1 MGNLLGGNM
10 NKKLFGATAALLAVG
25 ICTTAAAWP
34 VGKPTYV
41 LSTDQNVTITP
52 FATTGDKFG
61 DFTLRGIPDGMGA
74 YKNELGQT
82 VLLSNHEVAINDKI
96 AAKSASSTSQWGVS
110 ITKFTFSGVNGNLA
124 KAENFIKGIKYWNYK
139 TGTYQDTPIGGEPA
153 DAAKDSFGWG
163 ISRFCSATFSPA
175 GTFLYKNGSQ
185 TVGYDGAL
193 FTTGEEVGDSSRGF
207 AFDMSGQ
214 GYQLPRM
221 GMMSF
226 ETIAPT
232 RKPGINTVAIADED
246 GSATDSQL
254 HLYIGKKTN
263 EGTPVDKAGL
273 TNGDLYVLNA
283 GSIPT
288 DNVFRTTIAKST
300 PVDVNFKKI
309 EWNTGLTSFAK
320 GARDNGMTFARIEDG
335 EWDPNN
341 PDVYYFITTESNKD
355 AGATKENPAEPGV
368 ARDGGGLWRL
378 TFKDAQNPLLGAK
391 LEMLLNGTEAPY
403 LSKPDNLSVTKSGV
417 ITIQEDP
424 GNNAHVARIV
434 AYQIATGKLAVIAE
448 FDKQYF
454 TAAGSNYMTLD
465 EETSGIWDATSL
477 LAKPGEKNEYFYFNA
492 QVHTYSGVAS
502 IDAGV
507 KGALKPARPDL
518 ATRTAATKAA
528 LDKATVEGGQY
539 YVMKVSD
546 WNAIFAGK

>member
-1 MGNLLGGNM
+1 M
-10 NKKLFGATAALLAVG
+10 NKKVIGAAAALVVVG
-25 ICTTAAAWP
+25 FGTTAATWSWD
-34 VGKPTYV
+34 KPIYV
-41 LSTDQNVTITP
+41 LSANKNVTLTP
-52 FATTGDKFG
+52 LATTGDKFG
-61 DFTLRGIPDGMGA
+61 GFVVRGIPDGMGA
-74 YKNELGQT
+74 YKNELGQV

-96 AAKSASSTSQWGVS
+96 AAKSASKTSQWGVS
-110 ITKFTFSGVNGNLA
+110 ITKFKYSPREGNITAA
-124 KAENFIKGIKYWNYK
+124 KNFITGIKYWNYT
-139 TGTYQDTPIGGEPA
+139 TGNYQDTPIGGEPA
-153 DAAKDSFGWG
+153 DISKDSFGWG
-163 ISRFCSATFSPA
+163 ISRFCSATFSGA
-175 GTFLYKNGSQ
+175 GTFSYKSGSE
-185 TVGYDGAL
+185 TIGYDGAL

-207 AFDMSGQ
+207 AFDMDGQ

-232 RKPGINTVAIADED
+232 RKAGPNTVAIADED

-254 HLYIGKKTN
+254 HVYVGKKTN
-263 EGTPVDKAGL
+263 TGSPVDKAGL

-288 DNVFRTTIAKST
+288 DNIFRTTIAKST

-309 EWNTGLTSFAK
+309 EWNTGVTAFAK
-320 GARDNGMTFARIEDG
+320 GSRDNGMTFARIEDG

-355 AGATKENPAEPGV
+355 AGATKENPAEPGIS
-368 ARDGGGLWRL
+368 RDGGGLWRL

-391 LEMLLNGTEAPY
+391 LELLLNGTEAPF
-403 LSKPDNLSVTKSGV
+403 LSKPDNLAVTKSGV

-454 TAAGSNYMTLD
+454 TAAGAKYMTLD

-477 LAKPGEKNEYFYFNA
+477 LATPGDTNTYLFFNA
-492 QVHTYSGVAS
+492 QVHTYSGVSS
-502 IDAGV
+502 IDTGV

-518 ATRTAATKAA
+518 AARSAYNKSV

-539 YVMKVSD
+539 YRMTVSD
-546 WNAIFAGK
+546 WSAVFAG

>member
-1 MGNLLGGNM
+1 M
-10 NKKLFGATAALLAVG
+10 NKKLFGATAAVLAVG
-25 ICTTAAAWP
+25 LGTTAAAWP
-34 VGKPTYV
+34 INKPIYV
-41 LSTDQNVTITP
+41 LSTNANVSIKP

-61 DFTLRGIPDGMGA
+61 DFTLRGIPDGMGG
-74 YKNELGQT
+74 YKNELGQV

-96 AAKSASSTSQWGVS
+96 ALKSASATSQWGVS
-110 ITKFTFSGVNGNLA
+110 ISKFTFSGVNGNLA
-124 KAENFIKGIKYWNYK
+124 KAENFIKGINYWNYK
-139 TGTYQDTPIGGEPA
+139 TGAYQDTPLGGEPT

-175 GTFLYKNGSQ
+175 GTFSYGTGSSA
-185 TVGYDGAL
+185 VGYDGAL

-207 AFDMSGQ
+207 AFDMNGQ

-232 RKPGINTVAIADED
+232 RKPGPNTVAIADED

-254 HLYIGKKTN
+254 HVYIGKKTN
-263 EGTPVDKAGL
+263 TGSPVDKAGL

-288 DNVFRTTIAKST
+288 DNIFRTTIAKST

-309 EWNTGLTSFAK
+309 DWNTGVTSFAK

-391 LEMLLNGTEAPY
+391 LELLLNGTEAPY
-403 LSKPDNLSVTKSGV
+403 LSKPDNLAVTKSCV

-434 AYQIATGKLAVIAE
+434 AYQIATGKLAVVAE

-454 TAAGSNYMTLD
+454 TAAGANYMTLD

-477 LAKPGEKNEYFYFNA
+477 LAKPGDKNTYLYFNA
-492 QVHTYSGVAS
+492 QIHTYSGVATV
-502 IDAGV
+502 DPGV

-518 ATRTAATKAA
+518 ATRTTATKANI
-528 LDKATVEGGQY
+528 DKATVEGGQY
-539 YVMKVSD
+539 YTMTVSD
-546 WNAIFAGK
+546 WNAVFAG

>member
-1 MGNLLGGNM
+1 M
-10 NKKLFGATAALLAVG
+10 NKKLFGATAALLVVG
-25 ICTTAAAWP
+25 IGTTAASWP
-34 VGKPTYV
+34 VNKPIYV
-41 LSTDQNVTITP
+41 LSSNKNVEITP

-61 DFTLRGIPDGMGA
+61 DYTLRGIPDGMGA
-74 YKNELGQT
+74 YKNEHGQV

-96 AAKSASSTSQWGVS
+96 AMKSASSTSQWGVS
-110 ITKFTFSGVNGNLA
+110 LTKFTFSAVNGSLA

-139 TGTYQDTPIGGEPA
+139 TGTYQDTPIGGEPT
-153 DAAKDSFGWG
+153 DFAKDSFGWG
-163 ISRFCSATFSPA
+163 ISRFCSGTFSPA
-175 GTFLYKNGSQ
+175 GTFLYKNGSE

-193 FTTGEEVGDSSRGF
+193 FTTGEEVGDNSRGF
-207 AFDMSGQ
+207 AFDMNGQ

-254 HLYIGKKTN
+254 HLYVGKKTN
-263 EGTPVDKAGL
+263 TGSAVDKAGL

-288 DNVFRTTIAKST
+288 DNIFRTTIAKST

-309 EWNTGLTSFAK
+309 EWNTGVTSFAK

-355 AGATKENPAEPGV
+355 AGATKDNPSEPGV

-434 AYQIATGKLAVIAE
+434 AYQIATKKLAVIAE

-454 TAAGSNYMTLD
+454 TASGSNYMTLD

-477 LAKPGEKNEYFYFNA
+477 LAKAGDTSEYFYFNA
-492 QVHTYSGVAS
+492 QVHTYSGVS
-502 IDAGV
+502 TVDPGV
-507 KGALKPARPDL
+507 KGALKAARPDL
-518 ATRTAATKAA
+518 ATRTPANKAL
-528 LDKATVEGGQY
+528 LDNATVEGGQY

-546 WNAIFAGK
+546 WNAIFAG